1 MHRLPPLPALRA
13 FLAACRAGS
22 YSAAAEELNVTHGA
36 ISRQIRILETWLGQT
51 LFVRS
56 GQCMVPTLHAQ
67 AFAKEMNDV
76 LGVMDEAARRY
87 GRGEA
92 TQLLRISA
100 PATFTMRWLAPR
112 LPAFYQANPGT
123 LIQIHT
129 ATTQQL
135 AVTSG
140 FDLVIRLGVFNSDR
154 FSALPFMQEH
164 YTLLAAPSL
173 LTRQPLSA
181 LGDVVNHTL
190 LDTETRPGFWSQL
203 FDVGGLVDPGTLS
216 WLRFDHFYVTYA
228 ALIDGLGV
236 GPGPLP
242 LLARDVALGRLV
254 APLPDL
260 RIAERTYYL
269 LTPAGLA
276 KTRLHHRF
284 EQWLLEQADSK
295 EAV

>member
-173 LTRQPLSA
+173 LTRQPLSV

-228 ALIDGLGV
+228 ALIDGLGI

-254 APLPDL
+254 APLPAL

-276 KTRLHHRF
+276 KTRLHHCF
-284 EQWLLEQADSK
+284 EQWLLEQAGNE

>member
-1 MHRLPPLPALRA
+1 MTSRIPPLPALKA

-22 YSAAAEELNVTHGA
+22 YTAAAEELHITHGA
-36 ISRQIRILETWLGQT
+36 VSRQIRILEAWLGQT

-67 AFAKEMNDV
+67 AFAKEMGDA
-76 LGVMDEAARRY
+76 LAGIDEAARRY

-112 LPAFYQANPGT
+112 LPAFYQHNPGT

-135 AVTSG
+135 AMTSG
-140 FDLVIRLGVFNSDR
+140 FDLVIRLGAFNNDR
-154 FSALPFMQEH
+154 FTAQPFMNEY

-173 LTRQPLSA
+173 LERQPLYTLDDLA
-181 LGDVVNHTL
+181 GHTL
-190 LDTETRPGFWSQL
+190 IDTETRPGYWQQL
-203 FDVGGLVDPGTLS
+203 FDLAGFIDRGNLN

-228 ALIDGLGV
+228 ALIDGLGIA
-236 GPGPLP
+236 PAPLP
-242 LLARDVALGRLV
+242 LLARDCELGRLT
-254 APLPDL
+254 APLASL
-260 RIAERTYYL
+260 RIAQRTYFL
-269 LTPAGLA
+269 LTPAGVA

-284 EQWLLEQADSK
+284 EDWLLAQGRDSG
-295 EAV
+295 V